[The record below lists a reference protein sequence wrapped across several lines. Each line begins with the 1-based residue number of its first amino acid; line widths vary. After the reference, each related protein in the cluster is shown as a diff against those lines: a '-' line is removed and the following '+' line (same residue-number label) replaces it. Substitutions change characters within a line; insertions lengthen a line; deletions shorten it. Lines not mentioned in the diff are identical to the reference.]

1 MLQNYLKIAVR
12 NLLKNKLFS
21 AINIGGM
28 AISFAIF
35 MIIALFVWDE
45 LQFDKHIADVD
56 LKYRVYNDL
65 YSEDGSMRKAAM
77 ISPMIAPTLAS
88 EYPEIEYYS
97 RFLNFNGPLLFEA
110 GDKKLSELGGGYA
123 DATILE
129 MFGAKMVE
137 GDRATAIA
145 QPGRIAISQSLAKK
159 YFGDKAAAGQTI
171 EVGNKPYAV
180 SGVFEDFP
188 THAHFQINYFL
199 PLTEYEAANP
209 DRMKRWGWSQFHTY
223 IKLKQGADA
232 TQLEGKLKDFAQR
245 NAWSSTQAMGTHYIP
260 HLMPIKNIHLYA
272 YDHAWDIAIRGSV
285 QTVYILSASAIFIL
299 LIAILNFVNLSTAR
313 AVNRVKEVGVRKV
326 MGAFRVQLI
335 RQFVSESV
343 IVALM
348 AIAIAAVI
356 SELLLP
362 VVNDFTGKV
371 ISSTLLIDPV
381 IISVLLA
388 FALMTGIAA
397 GSYPAFYISGFKAA
411 TILAKK
417 QGAPGKAFLRQGLV
431 VLQFVLSFFLITG
444 ALVVSEQHTFMR
456 NADMGFNK
464 DNLVVISLKGDMRKD
479 MQATKNTFLQNPNVI
494 DASMGYGLPGQAYAG
509 DGIID
514 KVTNKDHGTS
524 MLTVDEDYV
533 KTLGLQVVAGRDFS
547 RDFPA
552 DEKNAFIVSEAA
564 AKMLGHENPADA
576 IGHELAWNRWDNPD
590 SLKEGRVV
598 GVVRDIHLTSLHG
611 AMTPVILQVYP
622 FAFNTMTLHI
632 KGDDIAGTIAHLEAS
647 WKKFNTEWPFEYK
660 FLDDNFDKAYKAE
673 EQLSVLFTFFTSF
686 TIVVA
691 CLGLFGLVVYST
703 TQRYKE
709 ISIRK
714 ILGAT
719 ESTLVTMLGKTYV
732 LLIVIAF
739 VIAIPF
745 SYFAANEWLQKF
757 AYRIS
762 VTPLVFIKSGLFIL
776 AIALITVGI
785 QSFNAARSNPV
796 DALKEQ

>member
-1 MLQNYLKIAVR
+1 MLQNYLKIATR

-45 LQFDKHIADVD
+45 LQFDNHINDVD

-77 ISPMIAPTLAS
+77 IPPMIAPTLAA
-88 EYPEIEYYS
+88 EYPEVEYYA

-123 DATILE
+123 DATILDLFSAR
-129 MFGAKMVE
+129 MIE

-145 QPGRIAISQSLAKK
+145 QPGTIAISQSLAKK
-159 YFGDKAAAGQTI
+159 YFGNKPAAGHTI

-188 THAHFQINYFL
+188 AHAHFQINYFL

-209 DRMKRWGWSQFHTY
+209 DRMKRWGWNQFHTY

-232 TQLEGKLKDFAQR
+232 AQLEGKLKDFAER
-245 NAWSSTQAMGTHYIP
+245 NAWSTTQAMGTHYIP
-260 HLMPIKNIHLYA
+260 HLMRIKDIHLYA
-272 YDHAWDIAIRGSV
+272 YDQSWDIAIRGSV
-285 QTVYILSASAIFIL
+285 QTVYILSASAVFIL

-313 AVNRVKEVGVRKV
+313 AVSRVKEVGVRKV

-356 SELLLP
+356 SELLIP
-362 VVNDFTGKV
+362 VVNDFTGKA
-371 ISSTLLIDPV
+371 ISSSMLIDPV
-381 IISVLLA
+381 LMAMLLA
-388 FALMTGIAA
+388 FALLTGIAA

-411 TILAKK
+411 AILSKK
-417 QGAPGKAFLRQGLV
+417 QGGASGKAFLRQGLV

-444 ALVVSEQHTFMR
+444 ALVVSDQHTFMR

-479 MQATKNTFLQNPNVI
+479 MQATKNEFLRNPNVI
-494 DASMGYGLPGQAYAG
+494 SASMGYGLPGQAYAG
-509 DGIID
+509 DGVID
-514 KVTNKDHGTS
+514 KVTNKDRATS

-533 KTLGLQVVAGRDFS
+533 KTLGLQIVAGRDFS
-547 RDFPA
+547 KDFPA

-590 SLKEGRVV
+590 SLKEGTVV
-598 GVVRDIHLTSLHG
+598 GVVKDIHLTSLHG

-622 FAFNTMTLHI
+622 FAYNTMTLRI
-632 KGDDIAGTIAHLEAS
+632 KGDDIAGTIAHLETS

-660 FLDDNFDKAYKAE
+660 FLDENFDKAYKAE

-714 ILGAT
+714 VLGAT
-719 ESTLVTMLGKTYV
+719 ERTLVMMLGRTYV
-732 LLIVIAF
+732 LLIVVAF
-739 VIAIPF
+739 VIAAPF
-745 SYFAANEWLQKF
+745 SYFAANVWLQKF

-762 VTPLVFIKSGLFIL
+762 LTPLVFIESGLFIL

-796 DALKEQ
+796 DALKE